1 MCTCEIV
8 NNLNYMNVRSILEN
22 VIQGGVDLEETI
34 RRIIEADLQAQMK
47 IKEAEESVKQNL
59 QSANQEKNKIQ
70 EEVWNKAK
78 TYVEVEKEL
87 LASQLKKAQEKGQ
100 ERYQDSLITLENK
113 FQENHDGWRK
123 EIYERC
129 LTSR

>member
-1 MCTCEIV
+1 M
-8 NNLNYMNVRSILEN
+8 
-22 VIQGGVDLEETI
+22 EETI

-78 TYVEVEKEL
+78 NYVEVEKEL
-87 LASQLKKAQEKGQ
+87 LAAQLKKAQEQGQ

-113 FQENHDGWRK
+113 FKENRDGWRK

>member
-1 MCTCEIV
+1 M
-8 NNLNYMNVRSILEN
+8 
-22 VIQGGVDLEETI
+22 EETI
-34 RRIIEADLQAQMK
+34 RRIIDVDIQAQMK

-78 TYVEVEKEL
+78 NYVEVEKEL

-113 FQENHDGWRK
+113 FQEKRDGWRK